1 MRGRHQLE
9 RQGQSVPLLGLGGGD
24 GGGVLAGWAHGA
36 PVSTDLT
43 APFFLSV
50 VCCCSAALLLHF
62 NSSFWGYAHICSDWL
77 DLVSCHH
84 KQTGCRAGLMS
95 RFVPVSLWGC
105 LQGLYALRWVRVSR
119 GPEKMQCEQ
128 GLTGTEESPAHP
140 ACGPHSPLSLFLQ
153 LIQFLLSLVQSNG
166 ILGLKRK
173 MQVLLRQQ
181 NVSSS
186 TPTELTPPLSSPH
199 SPLMLNDSSSAHSM
213 PKYSRPFSLEVRG
226 MDLHHCC

>member
-1 MRGRHQLE
+1 
-9 RQGQSVPLLGLGGGD
+9 
-24 GGGVLAGWAHGA
+24 
-36 PVSTDLT
+36 
-43 APFFLSV
+43 
-50 VCCCSAALLLHF
+50 
-62 NSSFWGYAHICSDWL
+62 
-77 DLVSCHH
+77 
-84 KQTGCRAGLMS
+84 MS
-95 RFVPVSLWGC
+95 LFVPGSLWGC
-105 LQGLYALRWVRVSR
+105 LQGRDALRGVRVSR
-119 GPEKMQCEQ
+119 GPEKMECEQ
-128 GLTGTEESPAHP
+128 GPAHP
-140 ACGPHSPLSLFLQ
+140 ACGPHSPLSLSLQ

-181 NVSSS
+181 NGPSS